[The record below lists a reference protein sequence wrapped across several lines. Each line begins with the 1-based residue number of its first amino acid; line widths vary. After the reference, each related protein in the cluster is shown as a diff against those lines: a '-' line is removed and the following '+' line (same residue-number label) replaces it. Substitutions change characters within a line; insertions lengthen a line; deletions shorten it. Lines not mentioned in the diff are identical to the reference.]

1 MSESKNDNAGGNFII
16 LKKYVLKKSLDTL
29 VKYNLW
35 RRLKPNVATYIFVFS
50 SIFLDTL
57 ITLITDKSLGQLID
71 FELRILFGLSL
82 LIGSFAFLWDGV
94 LLGLDKS
101 REFSSLTVVS
111 SIIGFISC
119 SYFLNFENTLSSL
132 WIGLNLSLVYRGVAG
147 FLYQIRD

>member
-1 MSESKNDNAGGNFII
+1 M
-16 LKKYVLKKSLDTL
+16 
-29 VKYNLW
+29 
-35 RRLKPNVATYIFVFS
+35 
-50 SIFLDTL
+50 FLDTL

-71 FELRILFGLSL
+71 FELRILCGLSL

-101 REFSSLTVVS
+101 REFSSLTIVS

>member
-1 MSESKNDNAGGNFII
+1 MNVNHQP
-16 LKKYVLKKSLDTL
+16 L
-29 VKYNLW
+29 V
-35 RRLKPNVATYIFVFS
+35 A
-50 SIFLDTL
+50 L
-57 ITLITDKSLGQLID
+57 I
-71 FELRILFGLSL
+71 RILFGLSL

-101 REFSSLTVVS
+101 REFSSLTIVS

-119 SYFLNFENTLSSL
+119 SYFLSFENTLSSL